1 MKKIDK
7 SKILSK
13 EYFKWME
20 ELKEEKKYSSSHK
33 YIKDIKMNLLHCQNG
48 LCAYTEEQL
57 CDIELIDSKHW
68 NEGIYTTKLDSQNL
82 INGDIEH
89 FDCTLKEKQ
98 GYLWDNLFMVNSN
111 INCRV
116 KGVKSINPLLKPD
129 SEDYDEFK
137 YLQFDDIANRF
148 KPNKNLSE
156 KEKKD
161 VLDMIETL
169 GINSN
174 AFKRAKQIKSLKED
188 IAFDPDLL
196 NADLEEPH
204 EYITSWKM
212 TLENL
217 KNNS

>member
-7 SKILSK
+7 SKTLSK
-13 EYFKWME
+13 KYLSWME
-20 ELKEEKKYSSSHK
+20 ELKNNHPTYSSSHK
-33 YIKDIKMNLLHCQNG
+33 YVKDIKMNLLYCQNG

-68 NEGIYTTKLDSQNL
+68 NEGRYTSKLDSQNL

-89 FDCTLKEKQ
+89 FDCAMKEKQ

-116 KGVKSINPLLKPD
+116 KGVKSINPILKPD

-148 KPNKNLSE
+148 KPNKNLSK

-174 AFKRAKQIKSLKED
+174 AFKRAKQIKNLKED
-188 IAFDPDLL
+188 FE
-196 NADLEEPH
+196 LELELKEPY
-204 EYITSWKM
+204 EYMTSWKM
-212 TLENL
+212 TLKNL
-217 KNNS
+217 KDKNE